1 MQLELT
7 LDFPVSVNAMYK
19 TVVRGK
25 FTHRAHSQRYR
36 EYRKQIIPQVQYQ
49 ILAQKW
55 KKANENTFIA
65 LEVVEYCP
73 DRRRRDI
80 DNVIKPIMDI
90 LTEAGVYDDDS
101 QIKRLEVSK
110 INVDDQ
116 DDKSLKG
123 KVKVLIKAL

>member
-1 MQLELT
+1 MQLDLI

-19 TVVRGK
+19 TIIRGK
-25 FTHRAHSQRYR
+25 FTQRAHSKRYR
-36 EYRKQIIPQVQYQ
+36 EYRALTIPVVKRAIREQ
-49 ILAQKW
+49 AW
-55 KKANENTFIA
+55 KKAPETVA
-65 LEVVEYCP
+65 LTLHVTEYCP

-110 INVDDQ
+110 INADDQ
-116 DDKSLKG
+116 DDKSLRG